1 MESTRRLATVAAI
14 GVAVIALAA
23 ASDFV
28 VRSFWS
34 RHAML
39 TSLIAS
45 LLVLA
50 VTVVVLNEALERRE
64 RRRWSVLAQ
73 YVLFQLVQCAR
84 GTWMDLVELV
94 TECEIDTAS
103 ADGLVTAASL
113 ALDTE
118 GFSAATRALL
128 AEPQRREQLQEL
140 TVALAAHSREVISRW
155 ASVMVG
161 SGPFTVVFDSHV
173 ELQGRLD
180 WVSETLVH
188 TEPTA
193 TRTPHHRRL
202 ARSSVAVQHTPA
214 LGDDWVHGQIVSLTQ
229 LAVALDEQSRAL
241 GFELVP
247 MTWWVQRTQ
256 ATTDASATPPR
267 G

>member
-1 MESTRRLATVAAI
+1 MESRRRLATATAI
-14 GVAVIALAA
+14 GIGVIALAA
-23 ASDFV
+23 ASDFL

-34 RHAML
+34 SHAML

-50 VTVVVLNEALERRE
+50 VTVAVLNEALGRRD

-84 GTWMDLVELV
+84 VTWLDLVELV
-94 TECEIDTAS
+94 TEREVDTAS
-103 ADGLVTAASL
+103 AEGLAAAAKL
-113 ALDTE
+113 ALDTPA
-118 GFSAATRALL
+118 FSAATTAVLEDPGRRA
-128 AEPQRREQLQEL
+128 QLQEL
-140 TVALAAHSREVISRW
+140 VIALSVHSREVISTW

-161 SGPFTVVFDSHV
+161 SGPFTAVFDSHV
-173 ELQGRLD
+173 EMQGRLD
-180 WVSETLVH
+180 WIADTLAH
-188 TEPTA
+188 TEPTQA
-193 TRTPHHRRL
+193 RTPHHRKL
-202 ARSSVAVQHTPA
+202 ARSSVAAEHTP
-214 LGDDWVHGQIVSLTQ
+214 GFGPDWLHDQIVSLAQ
-229 LAVALDEQSRAL
+229 LAVQLDYSSRAL

-256 ATTDASATPPR
+256 TLTTQPPSIS